1 MTYMNVQQS
10 YLCFFVRFL
19 PKRGLRISQFSFLE
33 YIVTYFEIKQENRY
47 GIVKN
52 TQKQRR
58 SFCTFDKCQPIDIFE
73 EHMVLFY

>member
-19 PKRGLRISQFSFLE
+19 PKRGLLISQFSFLE

-52 TQKQRR
+52 TQKQRC
-58 SFCTFDKCQPIDIFE
+58 SFCTFDKCQPVDIFE